1 VSEGRPTVIVHNA
14 VSVDGWLDGFD
25 PDLGLFYDIAGRF
38 EAQAILSG
46 SRTIL
51 AGFANISDE
60 DPVDLLHAPEP
71 DLRPILVVV
80 DSRGRI
86 GFWERIVRQPY
97 WRSVI
102 AVCSQS
108 TPRSAR
114 ERIEHAG
121 VEAITCGTRRVDLAR
136 ALQILNEDHGVTR
149 VRVDSGGRLNAVLLR
164 EGLVDEVS
172 LLIHP
177 VIVGPAGRLPLVH
190 PGSAPGLRATT
201 LQTTAVDHLSG
212 GVMWFRAR
220 VMTDSRA
227 VRWENGGGAG

>member
-1 VSEGRPTVIVHNA
+1 MSEERPTVIVHNA
-14 VSVDGWLDGFD
+14 VSLDGWLDGFD

-51 AGFANISDE
+51 AGFANASDE
-60 DPVDLLHAPEP
+60 HPAAPLPTQEP

-102 AVCSQS
+102 AVCSMS
-108 TPRSAR
+108 TPRAAR
-114 ERIEHAG
+114 ERIERAG

-149 VRVDSGGRLNAVLLR
+149 VRVDSGGRLNAALLR

-177 VIVGPAGRLPLVH
+177 VIVGPAGKLPLVH
-190 PGSAPGLRATT
+190 HGSAPGLPAIT
-201 LQTTAVDHLSG
+201 LQTTSIEKVSG

-220 VMTDSRA
+220 VAAESRA
-227 VRWENGGGAG
+227 AGWENGGAAA